1 MKLSKKRIGVIGA
14 AIGLVAVL
22 GLSACSPADMAAN
35 QPKPSGAV
43 TDDGVVGPA
52 EMTKV
57 TLQIEGSAV
66 PYYAPIYEAIEQGY
80 FADHNLDV
88 EVLYAE
94 GATVVQ
100 NVAAGNVDFGFP
112 NAPGVIAAYAN
123 GVKTKVVHST
133 YQTGIGSILFNK
145 ETSGIKT
152 VADLKGKTI
161 AVTDLGSPQ
170 YLALQLLLEANG
182 VDISDVKIQI
192 VGVGAIIQAL
202 QNGQV
207 DAVSFNSVRYYALK
221 SQGFPVD
228 QFLTDPALPTNGNV
242 LISSPKTLEQN
253 PDVVAGFIAALD
265 EGIQYST
272 ENPAEAVSTSI
283 SKYAPTFEGQDEA
296 ITEVIK
302 EIYIKQLWHSADTE
316 KHGLGYGD
324 LKRWQTSIDL
334 LVKGGLIPESFDA
347 KELVVVEPG
356 KIS

>member
-1 MKLSKKRIGVIGA
+1 M
-14 AIGLVAVL
+14 
-22 GLSACSPADMAAN
+22 AN
-35 QPKPSGAV
+35 QAEPSGQA
-43 TDDGVVGPA
+43 TADDGVAGPA
-52 EMTKV
+52 EMTDV

-80 FADHNLDV
+80 FADHNLNV

-123 GVKTKVVHST
+123 GVQTKVVHTT
-133 YQTGIGSILFNK
+133 YQTGIGSVLFNE

-170 YLALQLLLEANG
+170 YLALQLLLEDNG
-182 VDISDVKIQI
+182 VQVSDVNIQI

-221 SQGFPVD
+221 SQGFPVG
-228 QFLTDPALPTNGNV
+228 QFLTEPALPSNGNV
-242 LISSPKTLEQN
+242 LITSPDTLDKN

-265 EGIQYST
+265 EGIQYSID
-272 ENPAEAVSTSI
+272 NPAEVVSTSI
-283 SKYAPTFEGQDEA
+283 EKYAPTFEGQEES
-296 ITEVIK
+296 ITEVIN
-302 EIYIKQLWHSADTE
+302 EIYIKQLWNSPDTDE
-316 KHGLGYGD
+316 HGFGYGD
-324 LKRWQTSIDL
+324 LEHWQASIDAL
-334 LVKGGLIPESFDA
+334 AEGGLITSSFDA
-347 KELVVVEPG
+347 KELVIEPET
-356 KIS
+356 IR